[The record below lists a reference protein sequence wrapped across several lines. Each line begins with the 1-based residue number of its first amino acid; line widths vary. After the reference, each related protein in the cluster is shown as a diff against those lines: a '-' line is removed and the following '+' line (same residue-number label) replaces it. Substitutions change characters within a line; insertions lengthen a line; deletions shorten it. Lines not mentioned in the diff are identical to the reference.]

1 MKTLLDIINYP
12 NLILREKSREVKKN
26 EVKTPEFLSWL
37 NQLKDTMLEK
47 DGAGLAA
54 PQTGKNIRAVV
65 VRLDFDSD
73 ESILMLNPKII
84 KKSWAKKT
92 EEEGCLSV
100 LKKDGTII
108 YAPVCRPEKVI
119 CHYYNQDFNLLK
131 IEAEGLIA
139 RAIQH
144 EIDHLDGIMFIDRI
158 SDAKIK
164 QEIND
169 YYDKN

>member
-1 MKTLLDIINYP
+1 MKKLLDIVNYP
-12 NLILREKSREVKKN
+12 NPILREKSREVKKN
-26 EVKTPEFLSWL
+26 EAKTPEFLSWL
-37 NQLKDTMLEK
+37 NQLKNTMLEK

-54 PQTGKNIRAVV
+54 PQTGKNIRAVA
-65 VRLDFDSD
+65 VRLDFDSN

-108 YAPVCRPEKVI
+108 YAPVCRPEKIV
-119 CHYYNQDFNLLK
+119 CHYHDQGFNLIK

-158 SDAKIK
+158 SEPKIK
-164 QEIND
+164 KEIAD
-169 YYDKN
+169 YYAKN

>member
-1 MKTLLDIINYP
+1 MKELLEIINYP
-12 NLILREKSREVKKN
+12 NPILRQKSREVKKT
-26 EVKTPEFLSWL
+26 ELKAPEFLTWL
-37 NQLKDTMLEK
+37 EQLKDTMLEK

-54 PQTGKNIRAVV
+54 PQTGKNIRAVA
-65 VRLDFDSD
+65 VRLDFDSE
-73 ESILMLNPKII
+73 ESILMINPKIV

-108 YAPVCRPEKVI
+108 YAPVCRPEKIV
-119 CHYYNQDFNLLK
+119 CHYHDHDFNLVK

-144 EIDHLDGIMFIDRI
+144 EIDHLDGVMFIDRI
-158 SDAKIK
+158 SDPKIK
-164 QEIND
+164 KDIEE
-169 YYDKN
+169 YYAKN